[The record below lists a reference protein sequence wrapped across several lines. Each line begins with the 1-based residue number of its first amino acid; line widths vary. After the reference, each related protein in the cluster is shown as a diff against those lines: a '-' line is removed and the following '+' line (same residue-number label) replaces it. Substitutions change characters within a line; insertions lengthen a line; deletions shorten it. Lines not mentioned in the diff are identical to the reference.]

1 MSSSIHL
8 LIPTEAELQQV
19 ETDGIK
25 TYKKGKLI

>member
-25 TYKKGKLI
+25 KCKRKES